1 MKYQDL
7 LDLLIK
13 KNLTI
18 SSMESLTGGLFASCF
33 TSISNAS
40 KAYKGSIV
48 TYTNEIKEKA
58 GVKKE
63 TIDKYSAIS
72 KECVLE
78 MAQNCKSYFDTDIAV
93 SFSGNAGP
101 TASEGKEVGLVYIC
115 VIVKN
120 NTNVFELHLDGTRNE
135 IRNRC
140 VEFAF
145 DKIIEIVHNLF

>member
-63 TIDKYSAIS
+63 TINKYTAIS

-78 MAQNCKSYFDTDIAV
+78 MAQNCKSYFDTDVAV

-135 IRNRC
+135 IRTKC
-140 VEFAF
+140 VDFAF
-145 DKIIEIVHNLF
+145 DKIIEIVNNLF

>member
-1 MKYQDL
+1 MNYQDL

-13 KNLTI
+13 NNLTI

-63 TIDKYSAIS
+63 TIDKFTAIS

-78 MAQNCKSYFDTDIAV
+78 MAQKCKYYFNSDIAV

-101 TASEGKEVGLVYIC
+101 TAIEGKEVGLVYIC
-115 VIVKN
+115 IIVKD
-120 NTNVFELHLDGTRNE
+120 NTNTFELHLNGTRNE
-135 IRNRC
+135 IRNKC
-140 VEFAF
+140 VDFAF
-145 DKIIEIVHNLF
+145 DKIIKIVNDLF

>member
-13 KNLTI
+13 KTLTI

-40 KAYKGSIV
+40 KAYKGSII

-63 TIDKYSAIS
+63 TIDKYTAIS
-72 KECVLE
+72 KECVFE
-78 MAQNCKSYFDTDIAV
+78 MAQNCKSYFDTDVAV

-115 VIVKN
+115 IIVKN
-120 NTNVFELHLDGTRNE
+120 NANVFELHLDGTRNE
-135 IRNRC
+135 IRNKC
-140 VEFAF
+140 VDFAF
-145 DKIIEIVHNLF
+145 DKIIEIVNNLI